1 MSSKSGLR
9 KLIDDTIG
17 KEILENHRQSES
29 VCFYC
34 QERIESL
41 GPFILPPIPDNKFI
55 DVLPEGPE
63 IEGVNLTE
71 KEHQDAY
78 EAEVI
83 VYRRL
88 EEIDKNSSSSS
99 IVIHQLDYTH
109 EQYSAFIPAHLC
121 NKKKCKKGPRELEG
135 ECDFIVIRDR
145 FVAVLEVKGLSL
157 QNTESDTIKF
167 KGCCDSA
174 TTQRKRLRDLVKSI
188 DPSVMVYEFTI
199 FPNISMNELEERYLY
214 DETILFNEDLENM
227 VLIIDCC
234 EEFLPLPI
242 STADFKTVRDK
253 LCCSLLG
260 LWCINQKN
268 KWNLPDCSLS
278 KSIKDV
284 DEKLKKAHVTRRSVE
299 EAEPNHGLKKK
310 KGKMKKYPQN
320 PRMVEAPDLFKEHFK
335 IRCLTQDQLDVF
347 NSNERFLWVDGPAG
361 TGKTI
366 VMLGKITH
374 LALTTPPEKRILL
387 VTVSQIPH
395 NPASFSHQKLLNSFK
410 DITCEIVTYMYQ
422 YNHGPYADGYVSKR
436 VAKASRLLSK
446 QLSHST
452 SKIVLLI
459 CYGALTKNIHSYFSS
474 FHHVF
479 VDDYQALAGI
489 IYLDDHSNI
498 EPSCAEEHVI
508 SGLHSVIKNR
518 DTNNTSIWVFCDG
531 VQSVIDNKI
540 GFRGQF
546 SYAKVEHELRSYFI
560 DSQLTLSV
568 NLRNTYEISTVLS
581 IAREHYKKI
590 GFNESMLLNLPQQV
604 RGHFLR
610 GTKPVFYLIK
620 DDKVNSW
627 QQVLARELLKL
638 LKLAKPNSYLKNNDI
653 AILVGTSSNRLLD
666 KNLTE
671 NIMSVLVELRITD
684 ETSMIY
690 PTTECLS
697 AEWPAVIAISMHG
710 SRIPIQ
716 LLYIAM
722 SRARVYSAVIIY
734 DYKPETCRYTDKLFK
749 ELSQRHDVCSVIE
762 M

>member
-17 KEILENHRQSES
+17 KEILKKHRQS
-29 VCFYC
+29 
-34 QERIESL
+34 QEKIKSL
-41 GPFILPPIPDNKFI
+41 GPFILPPIPENKFI
-55 DVLPEGPE
+55 DVLPEGTE
-63 IEGVNLTE
+63 MEGVNLTE
-71 KEHQDAY
+71 KEHQNAY
-78 EAEVI
+78 EAEVR
-83 VYRRL
+83 VYRGL
-88 EEIDKNSSSSS
+88 EEIDSSS

-109 EQYSAFIPAHLC
+109 EQYSAFIPDHLC
-121 NKKKCKKGPRELEG
+121 NKKKCKKRPRELEG
-135 ECDFIVIRDR
+135 ECDFIVMGDR

-174 TTQRKRLRDLVKSI
+174 TTQRKRMRDLVNSI

-199 FPNISMNELEERYLY
+199 FPNISMNDKLEERYLY

-268 KWNLPDCSLS
+268 KWNLSDCSLS

-299 EAEPNHGLKKK
+299 EAESNHGLKKK

-320 PRMVEAPDLFKEHFK
+320 PRMVEAPDIFKEHFK
-335 IRCLTQDQLDVF
+335 ISCLTQDQLDVF

-366 VMLGKITH
+366 VILGKITH
-374 LALTTPPEKRILL
+374 LALTTPPEKKILL
-387 VTVSQIPH
+387 VTVFNI
-395 NPASFSHQKLLNSFK
+395 PASSNHQKLLDSLK
-410 DITCEIVTYMYQ
+410 GITCEIVTYKYE
-422 YNHGPYADGYVSKR
+422 YNHGPYADGCVSER
-436 VAKASRLLSK
+436 VASASKLLSK

-459 CYGALTKNIHSYFSS
+459 FHGALTKNIHSYFSS

-531 VQSVIDNKI
+531 VQSVIDNKKQ
-540 GFRGQF
+540 FRGQF

-568 NLRNTYEISTVLS
+568 NLRNT
-581 IAREHYKKI
+581 
-590 GFNESMLLNLPQQV
+590 
-604 RGHFLR
+604 
-610 GTKPVFYLIK
+610 
-620 DDKVNSW
+620 
-627 QQVLARELLKL
+627 
-638 LKLAKPNSYLKNNDI
+638 
-653 AILVGTSSNRLLD
+653 
-666 KNLTE
+666 
-671 NIMSVLVELRITD
+671 
-684 ETSMIY
+684 
-690 PTTECLS
+690 
-697 AEWPAVIAISMHG
+697 
-710 SRIPIQ
+710 
-716 LLYIAM
+716 
-722 SRARVYSAVIIY
+722 
-734 DYKPETCRYTDKLFK
+734 
-749 ELSQRHDVCSVIE
+749 
-762 M
+762 